1 MSVSA
6 RSYSSFKASLALAA
20 LAAAASAAEAGGL
33 PDFGSEW
40 QVGGVV
46 FVAPTYEGAKDYE
59 VRGAPFIAPAG
70 LDDATSRVQFRGPD
84 DLRFRALEFSGFE
97 AGPLI
102 GWRFVR
108 DESDA
113 FRLRG
118 LGDVDGGLVLG
129 GYAGFRA
136 GPLMPFNQ
144 GDQADILRRVGRHQ
158 AMAHRQFA
166 HQVMRGRLVLN
177 DANDVG

>member
-20 LAAAASAAEAGGL
+20 LAAAASAAKAGGL

-84 DLRFRALEFSGFE
+84 DQIGRAH
-97 AGPLI
+97 
-102 GWRFVR
+102 V
-108 DESDA
+108 
-113 FRLRG
+113 
-118 LGDVDGGLVLG
+118 
-129 GYAGFRA
+129 
-136 GPLMPFNQ
+136 
-144 GDQADILRRVGRHQ
+144 
-158 AMAHRQFA
+158 
-166 HQVMRGRLVLN
+166 
-177 DANDVG
+177 